1 VTYSDVQGGWTGDGN
16 INSDPKFTDP
26 SGWNYR
32 LHCSS
37 LCLNAADNDAV
48 GTDFED
54 VNEDGE
60 DTGVV
65 ERDRALR
72 PRIDSTSPDMGAFER
87 HNCPGDIDQNGRLDI
102 DDILA
107 IVNGWGSCPG
117 GGAPCPADIHPSV
130 CSGNGS
136 VDIDDLL
143 QVINAWGDS
152 YPNGCAEP
160 EEIDVGEL
168 ESVTDCMDAA
178 TEKELTP
185 FSPEWIEAVNACAE
199 ALCAAEIILCD

>member
-1 VTYSDVQGGWTGDGN
+1 
-16 INSDPKFTDP
+16 
-26 SGWNYR
+26 
-32 LHCSS
+32 
-37 LCLNAADNDAV
+37 
-48 GTDFED
+48 
-54 VNEDGE
+54 
-60 DTGVV
+60 
-65 ERDRALR
+65 
-72 PRIDSTSPDMGAFER
+72 
-87 HNCPGDIDQNGRLDI
+87 
-102 DDILA
+102 
-107 IVNGWGSCPG
+107 
-117 GGAPCPADIHPSV
+117 V